1 MAEEGG
7 KGVALAIL
15 GIVAVIAIVGLVLLF
30 AQAKTG
36 QAAREYAFQGG
47 QFGAVPEQRAE
58 ADSEY
63 RFGARRGL
71 SAGYT
76 TEEAKGHLLY
86 SGSEGLMEGPANDLP
101 LGVREEKPFNSEEF
115 APAGLRQSQR

>member
-36 QAAREYAFQGG
+36 QVARGYAFQGG
-47 QFGAVPEQRAE
+47 QFAVVPENRATDDF
-58 ADSEY
+58 AY
-63 RFGARRGL
+63 RMGVRRGVSDGFPL
-71 SAGYT
+71 ETQSRIQ
-76 TEEAKGHLLY
+76 
-86 SGSEGLMEGPANDLP
+86 SGAEGFFESPANDAP
-101 LGVREEKPFNSEEF
+101 VGVRLDKPFNSEEF
-115 APAGLRQSQR
+115 APQGVRSNLR